1 MKIKLYRSST
11 VGVKFDNFSI
21 LFDPWLTDDEYF
33 GSWSHVPP
41 FDIKKNLDEL
51 NSYKSIYISHIHPD
65 HCSISTL
72 EYLNKDIP
80 IYIHK
85 FKSPFIRA
93 KIERLGF
100 KVIEI
105 EHGEYFNL
113 NEETLIRVFA
123 ADNCDPSLCYKFTGC
138 ADLKSTSTN
147 QIDTFCYLE
156 NKNYNIVNLND
167 CPYGLVSN
175 FINKI
180 KFKKKRIDLLLTAYS
195 GAGPYPQCVTNLS
208 EEVKILEARKKKYN
222 FLDQC
227 FNYIKAIKPRYYL
240 PFAGTYFLSGKLSNL
255 NNLRGV
261 SNIDE
266 AYDYLED
273 RCKKENI
280 DSKPLKINYE
290 TEFDFNNEIISPYT
304 RQDKNKIIDYIKN
317 NLSSKK
323 YSYETANEN
332 INEEEIFNLAKNA
345 YSKMY
350 DKMLINN
357 FKSKTILLIEYSN
370 KYISLN
376 LQKKEFK
383 ILTKEKIK
391 LKKPYLIINLN
402 PNLLYNLLKGPK
414 YAHWNN
420 AEIGSHLSFDRHPNI
435 YERGLHTSLSYFHS

>member
-11 VGVKFDNFSI
+11 VGVKFNNFSI

-41 FDIKKNLDEL
+41 FDLKKNLNEL

-72 EYLNKDIP
+72 KHLNKEIP

-85 FKSPFIRA
+85 FKSPFIKA

-100 KVIEI
+100 RVIEI
-105 EHGEYFNL
+105 DHGAPFNL
-113 NEETLIRVFA
+113 DREILIRVFA

-156 NKNYNIVNLND
+156 NKKYNIVNLND

-180 KFKKKRIDLLLTAYS
+180 DTNKKRIDLLLAAYS
-195 GAGPYPQCVTNLS
+195 GAGPYPQCVSNLS
-208 EEVKILEARKKKYN
+208 EEEKILEAKKKKFN

-227 FNYIKAIKPRYYL
+227 FNYIKILKPRFYL

-255 NNLRGV
+255 NYLRGV
-261 SNIDE
+261 SDIDE

-280 DSKPLKINYE
+280 NSKALKINYE
-290 TEFDFNNEIISPYT
+290 KEFDFENEFFAPYIK
-304 RQDKNKIIDYIKN
+304 QDKKKIDYYIKS

-323 YSYETANEN
+323 YSYQSQNYILN
-332 INEEEIFNLAKNA
+332 DSEIFSLAKNA
-345 YSKMY
+345 YSRMY

-357 FKSKTILLIEYSN
+357 FNTKTLLLIEYRD

-376 LQKKEFK
+376 LEKKEFK
-383 ILTKEKIK
+383 ILNKDNIE
-391 LKKPYLIINLN
+391 LKKPYLIINLD
-402 PNLLYNLLKGPK
+402 PYLLFNLLKGPK

-420 AEIGSHLSFDRHPNI
+420 AEIGSHLFFDRKPNI